1 MSLKVCEIFYSLQGE
16 STFTGLP
23 CTFVRLSGCN
33 LDCAWCDTQYAKE
46 ESTSLSIEKIIDQT
60 RGFGCRLVEITGG
73 EPLLQKETLLLIS
86 QLLDLSFQVLL
97 ETNGSQPVRDVDP
110 RCIKI
115 IDIKCPSSNETDSFL
130 DENLTNLAQRDEIK
144 FVIGS
149 RQDYEYARAIILEKL
164 SQRDQS
170 RIHLSPVFGQIAP
183 ASLAA
188 WILEDK
194 LPARLSLQQHKI
206 IWNPDQRGV

>member
-1 MSLKVCEIFYSLQGE
+1 VSLNLCEIFHSLQGE

-33 LDCAWCDTQYAKE
+33 LDCSWCDTRYAKD
-46 ESTSLSIEKIIDQT
+46 ESTCLSIEKIIDQIKE
-60 RGFGCRLVEITGG
+60 FGCNLVEITGG
-73 EPLLQKETLLLIS
+73 EPLLQPGTSSLIS
-86 QLLDLSFQVLL
+86 QLLDLKFQVLL
-97 ETNGSQPVRDVDP
+97 ETNGSLSIGNIDP
-110 RCIKI
+110 RCIRI
-115 IDIKCPSSNETDSFL
+115 LDIKCPSSNEANSFL
-130 DENLTNLAQRDEIK
+130 FKNIEYLTKKDEIK

-149 RQDYEYARAIILEKL
+149 RQDYEFARTIILEKL
-164 SQRDQS
+164 AQRPAGG
-170 RIHLSPVFGQIAP
+170 IHLSPVFGQITP
-183 ASLAA
+183 ENLAA

>member
-1 MSLKVCEIFYSLQGE
+1 MSLKVCELFYSLQGE

-33 LDCAWCDTQYAKE
+33 LDCAWCDTRYAKD
-46 ESTSLSIEKIIDQT
+46 ESTSLSIEKILDQI
-60 RGFGCRLVEITGG
+60 RAFGCSLVEITGG
-73 EPLLQKETLLLIS
+73 EPLLQEETPRLIS
-86 QLLDLSFQVLL
+86 QLLDLKFQVLL
-97 ETNGSQPVRDVDP
+97 ETNGSQTIRDIDP

-115 IDIKCPSSNETDSFL
+115 LDIKCPSSNESDSFVY
-130 DENLTNLAQRDEIK
+130 ENLKYLTKRDEIK

-149 RQDYEYARAIILEKL
+149 RQDYEYARAIIMEKL
-164 SQRDQS
+164 SLHQS
-170 RIHLSPVFGQIAP
+170 RIHLSPVFGNITP
-183 ASLAA
+183 ARLAA
-188 WILEDK
+188 WILKDR

>member
-1 MSLKVCEIFYSLQGE
+1 MSLNLCEIFHSLQGE

-33 LDCAWCDTQYAKE
+33 LDCSWCDTRYAKN
-46 ESTSLSIEKIIDQT
+46 ESTCLSIEKIIDQIK
-60 RGFGCRLVEITGG
+60 GIGCNLVEITGG
-73 EPLLQKETLLLIS
+73 EPLLQLETPTLIS
-86 QLLDLSFQVLL
+86 QLLDLKFQVLL
-97 ETNGSQPVRDVDP
+97 ETNGTLSIGNIDP
-110 RCIKI
+110 RCIRI
-115 IDIKCPSSNETDSFL
+115 LDIKCPSSNEANSFL
-130 DENLTNLAQRDEIK
+130 FKNIEYLTKKDEIK

-149 RQDYEYARAIILEKL
+149 RQDYEFARTMIWEKL
-164 SQRDQS
+164 AQRPAGG
-170 RIHLSPVFGQIAP
+170 IHLSPVFGQITP
-183 ASLAA
+183 ENLAT

>member
-16 STFTGLP
+16 SSFTGLP
-23 CTFVRLSGCN
+23 CIFVRLSGCN
-33 LDCAWCDTQYAKE
+33 LDCAWCDTRYARE
-46 ESTSLSIEKIIDQT
+46 ESTCLSIEKIID
-60 RGFGCRLVEITGG
+60 RIRAFGCSLVEITGG
-73 EPLLQKETLLLIS
+73 EPLLQKKTPLLIS
-86 QLLDLSFQVLL
+86 QLLDLNFQVLL
-97 ETNGSQPVRDVDP
+97 ETNGSQSVRNVDP

-115 IDIKCPSSNETDSFL
+115 LDIKCPSSNEPDSFL
-130 DENLTNLAQRDEIK
+130 YENLTYLTRRDEIK

-149 RQDYEYARAIILEKL
+149 RQDYEYARAILLEKL
-164 SQRDQS
+164 SPRDQS
-170 RIHLSPVFGQIAP
+170 RIHLSPVFGHITP

-188 WILEDK
+188 WILKDR